1 MSWPI
6 KKDLKLA
13 VVFIPQT
20 TMFVANVKI
29 YYLIGN
35 NFGSASSVLQIPKL
49 KLPSPQSV
57 CLNSALNLP

>member
-35 NFGSASSVLQIPKL
+35 NFGNASSVLQIPKT
-49 KLPSPQSV
+49 
-57 CLNSALNLP
+57 